1 MLAWLRK
8 MCCMVSEAAYCVC
21 CMVSEATTLCLRGIG
36 SCLLFFVAWYRKL
49 LTVFVAHQHS
59 LPQLLLASNI
69 SMLQVCSDTTT
80 THFLLLHTCCTS
92 TMLGYNQLNLSAAHR
107 HSLPQLPLAS
117 NISLLQVCSDTTTTQ
132 FLLPHTCCLATTN
145 FNDRLQTTFDTP
157 RLIKITAHGS
167 NKHRSLVTTVKRPLM
182 PSHNTWLR
190 VTAAQL
196 TLMTSSMISALEA
209 RSPHQCCP

>member
-1 MLAWLRK
+1 MLAWHRKLQLR
-8 MCCMVSEAAYCVC
+8 C
-21 CMVSEATTLCLRGIG
+21 
-36 SCLLFFVAWYRKL
+36 VAWYRKL
-49 LTVFVAHQHS
+49 LTVCVAWYRKLQLFVCVVSEAAYCFVFAWYRKLQLRCVAHRHS
-59 LPQLLLASNI
+59 LPQLPLASNI

-80 THFLLLHTCCTS
+80 THVLLLHTCCTS

-145 FNDRLQTTFDTP
+145 FKDRLQTTFDTP

-167 NKHRSLVTTVKRPLM
+167 NKHRSLVTTEKK
-182 PSHNTWLR
+182 
-190 VTAAQL
+190 
-196 TLMTSSMISALEA
+196 SAHAFPQNLVA
-209 RSPHQCCP
+209 GDRRTTHTHDLFNDFSA